1 MTQYNKEELKMMG
14 QLLLGIFLV
23 GGFSSYLFLNTSPFP
38 WFALVGASLGLILI
52 ISCWTNAKYW
62 FFSLTLLLT
71 TFVFTIVYNWSS
83 FF

>member
-23 GGFSSYLFLNTSPFP
+23 GGFSSYLFLHISPFP
-38 WFALVGASLGLILI
+38 WFALIGASLGLILI
-52 ISCWTNAKYW
+52 ISCWTTAKYW